1 MVDPVQLIHELV
13 FILSEKIMVSLP
25 LLPSLLFKLIITY
38 SLVST
43 STGRGSS
50 LGVGLD
56 LSNSGGGAKAF
67 SPPLDSE
74 KISKLPTMKL
84 KFRQGYITYHHHVCM
99 HSCVQA
105 HVTNKKFIA
114 P

>member
-13 FILSEKIMVSLP
+13 FILSEKIMVSLS
-25 LLPSLLFKLIITY
+25 LLPSLLFELIITY

-56 LSNSGGGAKAF
+56 LSNSGGGAKAC

-74 KISKLPTMKL
+74 KISKLPPMKL
-84 KFRQGYITYHHHVCM
+84 KYRQGYITYHHHVCM

-105 HVTNKKFIA
+105 QAHVTNQ
-114 P
+114 